1 MIINFYSNGEI
12 LGRTLSEEDGYFSY
26 FGLAPGEYEA
36 RIDTGQL
43 RRLDM
48 RSSPDSVN
56 FRITSS
62 NEGDFVDGLDF
73 TIKTISAE
81 LPVPKKDTVYLIV
94 HEVTM
99 ELVTISEDSYAIQLG
114 AFREKSNAEALR
126 RRLEKLVGRK
136 IEIVIEDD
144 FYKLRIIEIK
154 ERREVDEMLTL
165 FHKEG
170 FTELWVISMKAKRQQ
185 LVMVEKQD
193 TTVTV
198 IDLRTFDPEFFKLQL
213 GKTPILEQ
221 TVLEEMKSLRPI
233 GKLKFRDDLII
244 PVVSMEEDEMERP
257 IIIVNKIETEIKIPS
272 LRDPDILMLILAEN
286 KIIFT
291 GIVPVPTIALQV
303 AVFQKES
310 QARQARKRIIS
321 KLKIQV
327 EIVKQWD
334 SYHVIATGF
343 FTREETFP
351 YYPELAGMG
360 FTDIRL
366 IEEFIR
372 QE

>member
-1 MIINFYSNGEI
+1 
-12 LGRTLSEEDGYFSY
+12 
-26 FGLAPGEYEA
+26 
-36 RIDTGQL
+36 
-43 RRLDM
+43 
-48 RSSPDSVN
+48 
-56 FRITSS
+56 
-62 NEGDFVDGLDF
+62 
-73 TIKTISAE
+73 

-198 IDLRTFDPEFFKLQL
+198 IDLRAF
-213 GKTPILEQ
+213 
-221 TVLEEMKSLRPI
+221 
-233 GKLKFRDDLII
+233 
-244 PVVSMEEDEMERP
+244 
-257 IIIVNKIETEIKIPS
+257 
-272 LRDPDILMLILAEN
+272 
-286 KIIFT
+286 
-291 GIVPVPTIALQV
+291 
-303 AVFQKES
+303 ES
-310 QARQARKRIIS
+310 
-321 KLKIQV
+321 
-327 EIVKQWD
+327 
-334 SYHVIATGF
+334 
-343 FTREETFP
+343 
-351 YYPELAGMG
+351 
-360 FTDIRL
+360 
-366 IEEFIR
+366 
-372 QE
+372 